1 VHHVTHD
8 RVTGHRSRAPQL
20 TPSVT
25 CCRLLRSWS
34 FQAKLGIVTNTLL
47 RAAPQLG
54 HLLLVILACL
64 LLFAL
69 VACVGLGERV
79 MPLSS
84 AAGAVEETF
93 SVLLGLGTVGLADVF
108 PAGVSLSAAEALL
121 GLLIYYLRVVLFVM
135 ILSQYFMAT
144 LGAEFSRLKWL
155 GRVLHARSIGADLAA
170 DIAPEL
176 RLRMQHMMGLKGCL
190 VRCRTRTAVVPANPA
205 QFERLSAAAGATCG
219 SLGSSKAALQLIRAC
234 MPGLDSC
241 SDSHNSSSSKLT
253 VEVMGRQLDM
263 SALQQLLLQLA
274 DGSKVNHLQ
283 LHTTAGGKAASL
295 AAGCDMEAA
304 GDGVGDA
311 GAAAAAAAAA
321 MAAALLGSLRGTA
334 IQECAG
340 CPQVD
345 AVTHYN
351 SEVAMRKEV
360 LASLAETVAS
370 MEAWTADVGRWVVLK
385 AVAACCAVLVQLSN
399 PSSWRMPGCAVQTQS
414 NLRLESG
421 R

>member
-1 VHHVTHD
+1 V
-8 RVTGHRSRAPQL
+8 L
-20 TPSVT
+20 

-84 AAGAVEETF
+84 AAGAVEEAF

-170 DIAPEL
+170 DMGPEL
-176 RLRMQHMMGLKGCL
+176 RLRMQHCTQRMRGWQGRLARYSSSISCS
-190 VRCRTRTAVVPANPA
+190 VVPADT
-205 QFERLSAAAGATCG
+205 ATQVASRHGIQDSC
-219 SLGSSKAALQLIRAC
+219 SVSSSKEALQLISTC
-234 MPGLDSC
+234 MQQL
-241 SDSHNSSSSKLT
+241 NSSSSDAEQETSSGSAATLQ
-253 VEVMGRQLDM
+253 VSGRQLDLSM
-263 SALQQLLLQLA
+263 LQQLLLQADADSKINKLQRQLLQPRTSA
-274 DGSKVNHLQ
+274 DGD
-283 LHTTAGGKAASL
+283 AA
-295 AAGCDMEAA
+295 AEMT
-304 GDGVGDA
+304 GDA
-311 GAAAAAAAAA
+311 DSAAAAAAVAGGRQTDD
-321 MAAALLGSLRGTA
+321 METTSSCDAL
-334 IQECAG
+334 
-340 CPQVD
+340 
-345 AVTHYN
+345 AV
-351 SEVAMRKEV
+351 EVA
-360 LASLAETVAS
+360 A
-370 MEAWTADVGRWVVLK
+370 
-385 AVAACCAVLVQLSN
+385 AVAAQLLAALQGV
-399 PSSWRMPGCAVQTQS
+399 PSS
-414 NLRLESG
+414 ESLDELLQHFG
-421 R
+421 EEVSLLH